1 MIYNKHASFSLDI
14 LVRKWQ
20 FAEICNK
27 TLIIKLRFNFYLI
40 IIKNVNNSKFIYLN
54 AYLLDS
60 KINASTYPKI
70 KLYIPNIK
78 IFELIIFIIKK

>member
-1 MIYNKHASFSLDI
+1 MIYNNNVQYHYKQVSFSLDI

-20 FAEICNK
+20 FAEIFNK

-54 AYLLDS
+54 AYLLGS
-60 KINASTYPKI
+60 KIKASTYSKI
-70 KLYIPNIK
+70 KLYIILK
-78 IFELIIFIIKK
+78 FLS